1 MGNRQVSLLDAR
13 HRLDRIYL
21 LELLEEQGPPGPCY
35 FAHQIMRETP
45 TPGFQL
51 PKGTRTYDGSNKPED
66 WLEDYVTAVHVAGGN
81 RRWAVRYVPQMLV
94 GPDRIWLNNLPEG
107 SINCW
112 IDFEEAFV
120 SNFTSTYKRPNR
132 PQQLSMCK
140 QRDNETGRDYLTR
153 WNNLRNSCERI
164 VESHAIAWFA
174 QGCRHGSLLWQKLQ
188 REMPATL
195 SEMIKIVDMYAL
207 GDPTQ
212 PLLMSAE
219 PQREQPTYNPAGA
232 FRRNDHQDHRNKRR
246 DDRPDYRYSRST

>member
-1 MGNRQVSLLDAR
+1 
-13 HRLDRIYL
+13 
-21 LELLEEQGPPGPCY
+21 
-35 FAHQIMRETP
+35 MRETP

-66 WLEDYVTAVHVAGGN
+66 WLEDYVTVVHVAGGN

-195 SEMIKIVDMYAL
+195 SEMIKIADMYAL

-212 PLLMSAE
+212 PSLMSAE